1 MFNKTINTMQHKEAS
16 TAVML
21 PFTKM
26 QGLGNDYVYMEELE
40 APLQNAPELAR
51 KISRRHFGVGSDGL
65 VLIGHSEIADFR
77 MRIFNADGSE
87 AEMCGNGA
95 RCLARYAYENGIAGE
110 NMVFETVAGPV
121 EAWRRSER
129 EYKIKLNSP
138 GIFTPDVKACVGD
151 KTYDCTYVELGSPG
165 IPHGV
170 VNLPNFRELPEE
182 EFKEIGKAL
191 RYHEVFPKGANINFY
206 DIAPD
211 GEIYLST
218 YERGV
223 EDFTLACGTGSGS
236 TALTLQHKKEV
247 EDSLIK
253 LNVPGGILSVEIV
266 QNGDDVDLY
275 LIGDTNIVAKGTL
288 TDEDI
293 F

>member
-1 MFNKTINTMQHKEAS
+1 MDF
-16 TAVML
+16 
-21 PFTKM
+21 FKM
-26 QGLGNDYVYMEELE
+26 QGAGNDFIVVNNIELKLPEEKL
-40 APLQNAPELAR
+40 
-51 KISRRHFGVGSDGL
+51 F
-65 VLIGHSEIADFR
+65 EIAKRVCTRRVSLGGDALMIICPARNDGDFR
-77 MRIFNADGSE
+77 MLFINADGSE

-110 NMVFETVAGPV
+110 HMIFETVAGPV
-121 EAWRRSER
+121 EAWRRTER

-138 GIFTPDVKACVGD
+138 GVFTPDVKATVGD
-151 KTYDCTYVELGSPG
+151 TVYDCTYVELGSPG

-170 VNLPNFRELPEE
+170 VNLPNFNDLPEE

-206 DIAPD
+206 DIASD
-211 GEIYLST
+211 GEIYLKT

-247 EDSLIK
+247 EDSEIK
-253 LNVPGGILSVEIV
+253 LNVPGGILSVEVV
-266 QNGDDVDLY
+266 QSGDQVDLY

>member
-1 MFNKTINTMQHKEAS
+1 MDF
-16 TAVML
+16 
-21 PFTKM
+21 FKM
-26 QGLGNDYVYMEELE
+26 QGAGNDFIVVNNIELKLPEEKL
-40 APLQNAPELAR
+40 
-51 KISRRHFGVGSDGL
+51 F
-65 VLIGHSEIADFR
+65 EIAKRVCTRRVSLGADALMIIAPARHEGDFR
-77 MRIFNADGSE
+77 MIFINADGSE

-110 NMVFETVAGPV
+110 HMIFETVAGPV
-121 EAWRRSER
+121 DAWRRSER

-138 GIFTPDVKACVGD
+138 GIFTPDVKAQVGD
-151 KTYDCTYVELGSPG
+151 KVYDCTYVELGSPG

-170 VNLPNFRELPEE
+170 VNLPNFRDLPEE
-182 EFKEIGKAL
+182 EFKEIGSAL

-206 DIAPD
+206 DIAAD
-211 GEIYLST
+211 GEIYLAT

-236 TALTLQHKKEV
+236 TALTLEHKSEV
-247 EDSLIK
+247 DDSVIK
-253 LNVPGGILSVEIV
+253 FNVPGGILSVEIV
-266 QNGDDVDLY
+266 HNDNEVELY